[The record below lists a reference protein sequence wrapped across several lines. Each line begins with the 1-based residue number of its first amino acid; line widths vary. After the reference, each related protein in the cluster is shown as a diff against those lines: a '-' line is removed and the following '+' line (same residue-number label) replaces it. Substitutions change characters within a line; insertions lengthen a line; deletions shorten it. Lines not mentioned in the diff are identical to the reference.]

1 MSTGSGFFT
10 FLSGG
15 FAQIFSQIVSI
26 RANKLS
32 NTNFVSSRHVTR
44 GKASLP
50 VDVRRSKTSLLK
62 LPLVFGATATS
73 IGRDVMICAILRML
87 LLTTLPSCFTGEK
100 CLRMLCKKW
109 HVIDFGQCHW
119 LRGKNAREMLLR

>member
-10 FLSGG
+10 LLSGG

-44 GKASLP
+44 EKASLP

-73 IGRDVMICAILRML
+73 TGRDVMICAILHML
-87 LLTTLPSCFTGEK
+87 LLTTLPSCS
-100 CLRMLCKKW
+100 R
-109 HVIDFGQCHW
+109 
-119 LRGKNAREMLLR
+119 R